1 MQISNPPDGVKR
13 PASEARLRANRE
25 NAKKSTGPRT
35 EEGKQHSR
43 VNAARHHLLTA
54 QVISLPEEE
63 MQALHECIRQFME
76 EYKPVG
82 FHETNLVHM
91 LAQSQYRLHRLA
103 YSEHNLFTIGHVENS
118 GDWNVDNSEARNR
131 LRVRGYH
138 PPLERPAADFIYLRA
153 APDASIRANRKNVAR
168 PADRAVNL
176 RSSGG
181 KTDLYAV
188 AVCHT
193 TANVPF
199 KPAEFGFV
207 CSEDEIGNV
216 IKRRG
221 TIERAHYARQCR
233 FEPDQCKAAISSFS
247 SLTRL
252 GNYSRA
258 VSGC

>member
-43 VNAARHHLLTA
+43 VNAARHHFTA

-63 MQALHECIRQFME
+63 MQALQECIRQFME

-82 FHETNLVHM
+82 YHETNLVHM

-103 YSEHNLFTIGHVENS
+103 YSEHNLFTIGHIENS
-118 GDWNVDNSEARNR
+118 GDWNVDNPEAQTAFVFADTIRRSKDPLLTLSIYEQRLMRQYERTVRMLRDLQTARKSEEQRREA
-131 LRVRGYH
+131 
-138 PPLERPAADFIYLRA
+138 
-153 APDASIRANRKNVAR
+153 
-168 PADRAVNL
+168 
-176 RSSGG
+176 
-181 KTDLYAV
+181 DLYAV
-188 AVCHT
+188 AVCHA

-233 FEPDQCKAAISSFS
+233 FEPDQCKAAIS
-247 SLTRL
+247 
-252 GNYSRA
+252 YSA
-258 VSGC
+258 A